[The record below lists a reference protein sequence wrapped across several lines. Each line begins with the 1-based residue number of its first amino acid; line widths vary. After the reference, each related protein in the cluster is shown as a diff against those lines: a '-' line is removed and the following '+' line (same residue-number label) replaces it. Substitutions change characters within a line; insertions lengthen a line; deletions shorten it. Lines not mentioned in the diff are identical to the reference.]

1 MIASGTSAIPTG
13 TLSQKTHCH
22 EMPSITAPPTSG
34 PLAIAMPPTAPQIP
48 SATPR
53 RAAGNA
59 SERIVSVSGITS
71 APPRPCTARA
81 AMSASIDGASAAAAE
96 ATVKSAIP
104 NANMRRRPKRS
115 PSAAPVRRKTAK
127 VRVYAFTVH
136 SSSSIEAPRSTRIT
150 GSAVDTTRLS
160 RTTMKRPTEVIAS
173 VQSVRALDPVL
184 SNIVLLLPLSLSRY

>member
-1 MIASGTSAIPTG
+1 
-13 TLSQKTHCH
+13 
-22 EMPSITAPPTSG
+22 
-34 PLAIAMPPTAPQIP
+34 
-48 SATPR
+48 
-53 RAAGNA
+53 
-59 SERIVSVSGITS
+59 
-71 APPRPCTARA
+71 
-81 AMSASIDGASAAAAE
+81 
-96 ATVKSAIP
+96 
-104 NANMRRRPKRS
+104 MRRRPKRS
-115 PSAAPVRRKTAK
+115 PSAAPVRRNTAK

>member
-1 MIASGTSAIPTG
+1 MPTG
-13 TLSQKTHCH
+13 TLSQKTHCQ
-22 EMPSITAPPTSG
+22 EMPSITRPPTSG

-71 APPRPCTARA
+71 APPRPCAARA

-96 ATVKSAIP
+96 ATVKSAMPI
-104 NANMRRRPKRS
+104 ANMRRRPKRS
-115 PSAAPVRRKTAK
+115 PSAAPVRRNTAK

-136 SSSSIEAPRSTRIT
+136 SSSSIEAPRSTRMT